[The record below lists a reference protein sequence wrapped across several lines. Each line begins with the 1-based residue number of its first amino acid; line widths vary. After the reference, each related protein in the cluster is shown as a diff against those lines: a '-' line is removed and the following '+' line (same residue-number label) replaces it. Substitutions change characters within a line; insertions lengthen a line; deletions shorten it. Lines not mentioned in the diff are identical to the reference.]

1 VRVRDLIKETA
12 YPDFT
17 DHCNPCLNA
26 DSGDTIF
33 VNPDQHYFRL
43 DTLHSVAN
51 GYALP
56 VPGITKDLDG
66 KLRDATMPD
75 AGCYEIEF

>member
-1 VRVRDLIKETA
+1 
-12 YPDFT
+12 
-17 DHCNPCLNA
+17 
-26 DSGDTIF
+26 
-33 VNPDQHYFRL
+33 
-43 DTLHSVAN
+43 
-51 GYALP
+51 LP